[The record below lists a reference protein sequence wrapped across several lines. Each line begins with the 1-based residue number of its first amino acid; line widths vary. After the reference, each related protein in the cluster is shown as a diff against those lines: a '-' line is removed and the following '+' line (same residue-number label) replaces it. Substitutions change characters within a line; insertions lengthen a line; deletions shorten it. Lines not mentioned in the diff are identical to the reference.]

1 MKNNLLLLAILFA
14 TTLFAQNGNTIND
27 AISINGTLTSIDIL
41 NYDSATDSGLA
52 LSCSSSEDVF
62 YKHTVSSGDNKLTI
76 GMVSGG
82 LTLLS
87 TGIDY
92 QILMAPSGDLGQ
104 LQEVACSSYNIVL
117 LVGGSFEVI
126 MDNVNENDVY
136 YLRVF
141 KNSGIGVDLSALLGG
156 TSITMFSEFDDT
168 LSTENQEIENTKI
181 ITKDNT
187 LTVLGNKSFTSSK
200 IYALTGQ
207 EVLKEDNTEVIETV
221 DISQLNTGIY
231 VLVLE
236 NNDTSVTHKFI
247 KN

>member
-1 MKNNLLLLAILFA
+1 MKNNLLLVAITFA

-27 AISINGTLTSIDIL
+27 AILIDGTLTTINLL

-52 LSCSSSEDVF
+52 PSCSSSEDVF
-62 YKHTVSSGDNKLTI
+62 YKHSLSSGDNKLTI
-76 GMVSGG
+76 GMASGG
-82 LTLLS
+82 LTLLT

-141 KNSGIGVDLSALLGG
+141 
-156 TSITMFSEFDDT
+156 
-168 LSTENQEIENTKI
+168 
-181 ITKDNT
+181 
-187 LTVLGNKSFTSSK
+187 
-200 IYALTGQ
+200 
-207 EVLKEDNTEVIETV
+207 
-221 DISQLNTGIY
+221 
-231 VLVLE
+231 
-236 NNDTSVTHKFI
+236 
-247 KN
+247 

>member
-1 MKNNLLLLAILFA
+1 MKNNLLLLAIICT

-27 AISINGTLTSIDIL
+27 AILIDGTLTTIDL
-41 NYDSATDSGLA
+41 LDYNSATDSGLA
-52 LSCSSSEDVF
+52 PSCSSSEDVF

-82 LTLLS
+82 LALL
-87 TGIDY
+87 TTDIDY

-104 LQEVACSSYNIVL
+104 LQEVACSSYNIVV

-126 MDNVNENDVY
+126 MDNVNNNDVY

-141 KNSGIGVDLSALLGG
+141 KNSGVGVDLSELLGG
-156 TSITMFSEFDDT
+156 TSITMSSEFDPT
-168 LSTENQEIENTKI
+168 LNIQSQELKDTKI
-181 ITKDNT
+181 VTKGNELEILD
-187 LTVLGNKSFTSSK
+187 NKSFNSSK
-200 IYALTGQ
+200 IYNLTGQ
-207 EVLKEDNTEVIETV
+207 EVLKEDHTEVIEIV
-221 DISQLNTGIY
+221 DISQLNKGIY

-236 NNDTSVTHKFI
+236 NNHTSVTHKFI